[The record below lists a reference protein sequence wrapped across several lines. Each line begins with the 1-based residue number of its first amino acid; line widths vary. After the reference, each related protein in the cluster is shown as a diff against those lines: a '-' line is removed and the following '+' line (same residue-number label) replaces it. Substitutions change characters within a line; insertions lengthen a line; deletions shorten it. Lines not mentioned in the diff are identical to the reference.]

1 MQLSYVETP
10 PDWEEHER
18 PKMPGSPARLHH
30 SMLRRCAYVL
40 VGIFVGLVGGLGNGL
55 VTANL
60 TAIQGQLG
68 LTQVEAAW
76 LPAAYVMVNVTANLL
91 VFKSRQ
97 QLGMRVFAEWGLGIY
112 AVLALAHVFVE
123 GFTMSLVV
131 RGVSGFAAATTTSLA
146 VMYVMQGFPVTRIPS
161 ALIVAM
167 NMSPLALPL
176 AWVLS
181 PTLVSINP
189 WPHLYAF
196 EAGLALIAFASVV
209 VLKLP
214 TGMQIRVFE
223 SLDLLTFA
231 LVAPAVA
238 LLCAVLAQGVNG
250 WWLNTP
256 WLAYA
261 LVAAIVLVT
270 LAGILEYN
278 RTRPLIQLRWLANRW
293 TLMFM
298 LGALLMRFLISEQNY
313 GAVGLLRAMGMNP
326 EQLQPLY
333 GVILSGMVVGI
344 IVGACTFTEKT
355 IFPQIIL
362 SVALICIGGYLDLH
376 STSQSRLH
384 DFFFSQFLVSCAAAL
399 FMGPLMMLGF
409 RQAMMQ
415 GIDHMLT
422 FIVVFSMTQSVGGL
436 VGTALLGSIQQ
447 QRAQL
452 YTQAIARALPTTD
465 VQLNQR
471 LAQTQSSYSRYLTD
485 PMLRQAQSRAQLQQV
500 VQREASVMAFNDV
513 FRAIGAMSLS
523 FLAWAFYNWL
533 RLRFLAWRARRAN
546 RNPSPSSPPA
556 SPAPR

>member
-214 TGMQIRVFE
+214 RGMQIHVFE

-261 LVAAIVLVT
+261 LIASIVLFT
-270 LAGILEYN
+270 LAGILEYS
-278 RTRPLIQLRWLANRW
+278 RSRPLIQLRWLANRW

-298 LGALLMRFLISEQNY
+298 LGALLMRLLISEQNY

-333 GVILSGMVVGI
+333 GVILCGMVLGI
-344 IVGACTFTEKT
+344 VVGACTFTEKT
-355 IFPQIIL
+355 IFPQILL

-376 STSQSRLH
+376 STSHALNAFPWALLTSWMNRGEPKHSSARPKARELACVASL
-384 DFFFSQFLVSCAAAL
+384 DFGAAFSQRSRISLRVWL
-399 FMGPLMMLGF
+399 
-409 RQAMMQ
+409 
-415 GIDHMLT
+415 
-422 FIVVFSMTQSVGGL
+422 
-436 VGTALLGSIQQ
+436 LLGAGAAEGVPRTPIGASGGTVGVWVMGRWLSVLKSSPASI
-447 QRAQL
+447 L
-452 YTQAIARALPTTD
+452 
-465 VQLNQR
+465 
-471 LAQTQSSYSRYLTD
+471 
-485 PMLRQAQSRAQLQQV
+485 
-500 VQREASVMAFNDV
+500 EASCHACRYD
-513 FRAIGAMSLS
+513 
-523 FLAWAFYNWL
+523 L
-533 RLRFLAWRARRAN
+533 R
-546 RNPSPSSPPA
+546 
-556 SPAPR
+556 